1 MGVIR
6 ATGINI
12 EPQSFFLTRDEEA
25 QAISGLV
32 SIGSSQRLGTNNCV
46 LINLQVFSAKR
57 SPKRF
62 GGTSGQSLMCSEVTW
77 LPGKSGGSSS
87 IDFLRICPFNGLGLV
102 PLICEH
108 ILPRVFRGW
117 HQVSQRLSY
126 YFWSTHIS
134 STLLPQTE
142 EYN

>member
-32 SIGSSQRLGTNNCV
+32 SVGSGQRLGTNNCV
-46 LINLQVFSAKR
+46 LINLQVFSVKR

-62 GGTSGQSLMCSEVTW
+62 GGTSGQSLMCSEV
-77 LPGKSGGSSS
+77 L
-87 IDFLRICPFNGLGLV
+87 
-102 PLICEH
+102 
-108 ILPRVFRGW
+108 
-117 HQVSQRLSY
+117 
-126 YFWSTHIS
+126 
-134 STLLPQTE
+134 
-142 EYN
+142 